1 MITLKEIAD
10 HIEGELYGDGSLPIQ
25 TIASINSA
33 QEGDIT
39 FLLTRSYEKFL
50 IDCKASAVIIGIDT
64 SVEQLPIKNVI
75 VVNSPSLSYAKTA
88 ALFESVHTSP
98 PHMGPGSFIAE
109 SAAVSKDAKIFPYC
123 YIGNET
129 VIENGVVLFPFVFIG
144 NKVRIGEGTI
154 VRPHVSIYDNTIIGK
169 RVIIHSGA
177 VLGGDGFGYVWN
189 GKSQQKIPQLG
200 TLIVEDDVEIGANTC
215 IDRASLD
222 STVIKKGAK
231 LDNLVQVAHNVS
243 IGENSILVSQVGIA
257 GSTSIGNN
265 VVLGGKVGVADHV
278 TIGDQVMAAG
288 GTGITKSVAAKSIIA
303 GNPHMNHRDWLKNQ
317 IYLRK
322 LPELFER
329 IAQIEKKLF
338 TGVEDDRNR

>member
-39 FLLTRSYEKFL
+39 FLLSRSYEKNL
-50 IDCKASAVIIGIDT
+50 INSKASAVIVGFDI

-75 VVNSPSLSYAKTA
+75 VVKNPSLSYAKTA
-88 ALFESVHTSP
+88 ALFEPSVTLPSYI
-98 PHMGPGSFIAE
+98 GPGSFISE
-109 SAAVSKDAKIFPYC
+109 SATISDDAKIFPYC
-123 YIGNET
+123 YIGNEV
-129 VIENGVVLFPFVFIG
+129 VIEKNVVLFPFTFVG
-144 NKVRIGEGTI
+144 NKVRIGEESVI
-154 VRPHVSIYDNTIIGK
+154 RPHVSIYDNTIIGK
-169 RVIIHSGA
+169 RVIIHAGA
-177 VLGGDGFGYVWN
+177 VLGGDGFGYVWD
-189 GKSQQKIPQLG
+189 GKAQRKIPQLG
-200 TLIVEDDVEIGANTC
+200 SLIIEDDVEIGANTC

-222 STVIKKGAK
+222 NTVIKRGAK

-265 VVLGGKVGVADHV
+265 VVLGGKAGVADHV

-329 IAQIEKKLF
+329 ITRIEKKLL
-338 TGVEDDRNR
+338 TGINDD